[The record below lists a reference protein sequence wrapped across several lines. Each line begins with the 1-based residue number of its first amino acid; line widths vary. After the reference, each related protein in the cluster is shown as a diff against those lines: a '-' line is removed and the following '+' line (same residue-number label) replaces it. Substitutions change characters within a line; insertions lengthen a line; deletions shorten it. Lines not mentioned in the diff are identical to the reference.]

1 VTSIIEKTR
10 EEVVTYILR
19 NRIRQRVADVT
30 GLHLNTVSDIVSGR
44 RKTCNTDTL
53 IKLEAAVNQIKETK
67 ESQWY
72 YGGPK

>member
-30 GLHLNTVSDIVSGR
+30 GLHLNTVSEIVSGR
-44 RKTCNTDTL
+44 RKTCNIDTL